1 MIINFINK
9 KLIRLKN
16 SSKVLKLFY
25 YYHYLLKDKKLGN
38 IGFDF
43 TKKKSRKEIVQE
55 IIKKKNYKKYLEI
68 GCFPA
73 V

>member
-25 YYHYLLKDKKLGN
+25 YYHYLLHDKKLGN

-43 TKKKSRKEIVQE
+43 TKKK
-55 IIKKKNYKKYLEI
+55 IKDGYCSKYNREKKLQKI
-68 GCFPA
+68 P
-73 V
+73 